1 MITVSG
7 VDSRSVLIS
16 WTGPRGGPILNDSR
30 VSISPTISSGNNYT
44 GSVQFTYLMEGDE
57 GTYTCNVMILET
69 SGSQSLDLSL
79 LPSVLKL
86 ISVTVICAY
95 VYILILASVPALS
108 CRCMHTFAYLDCYIS
123 LVYLVC
129 ST

>member
-30 VSISPTISSGNNYT
+30 VSISPTISSDNNYT

-95 VYILILASVPALS
+95 VYI
-108 CRCMHTFAYLDCYIS
+108 Y
-123 LVYLVC
+123 
-129 ST
+129 